1 MRPSALAVI
10 VIVAAAVGGLAAVV
24 GADRTGLLDDST
36 ETVFVAGSGAALPVE
51 REIATPDAAAKPLA
65 GNSFDPATIYQSRSG
80 GVVTIYA
87 FFDDEPAS
95 EHAAQGSGFVI
106 SREGYVLTSAHVV
119 TTAGPEEQGE
129 PEVADRVYVGFR
141 DGDRV
146 EATVIGWDVFDDVA
160 VLKVDPDAH
169 ALDPV
174 PLGDSGRVVVGEPVA
189 AVGSPFGNE
198 SSLSVG
204 VVSATRRSIDSL
216 TSGYS
221 VGDAI
226 QTDAPITHGNS
237 GGPLF
242 DARGRVIGINAQIRT
257 DSGQSE
263 GVGFAI
269 PINAAKRSFRQLV
282 RSGRVAYA
290 YVGVNAEDLTPTIAK
305 RFGYSVQHGAVIA
318 SVVPNSPGQEAG
330 LRGGSE
336 RRQLNGLPVRVGGD
350 VVVKIGD
357 RGRPQRRRPRPRG
370 QRASGPRPGRRV
382 HHPARRTEDG
392 RSRPPRRAPAATA
405 SRGLAVFRFSHALE

>member
-1 MRPSALAVI
+1 VRASALVVI
-10 VIVAAAVGGLAAVV
+10 AIVAAAVGGLIAVV
-24 GADRTGLLDDST
+24 AADRTGLIDGGT
-36 ETVFVAGSGAALPVE
+36 ETVFVSGSGAALPVE
-51 REIATPDAAAKPLA
+51 RELASPGRAAKPLV
-65 GNSFDPATIYQSRSG
+65 GNTFDPATIYRSRSG

-87 FFDDEPAS
+87 FFDEQPAS
-95 EHAAQGSGFVI
+95 EHAAQGSGFVV

-146 EATVIGWDVFDDVA
+146 EAAVIGWDLFDDVA

-169 ALDPV
+169 ELDPV
-174 PLGDSGRVVVGEPVA
+174 PLGDSSRVVVGEPVA
-189 AVGSPFGNE
+189 ALGSPFGNE

-204 VVSATRRSIDSL
+204 VVSATRRSISSL
-216 TSGYS
+216 TSGYN

-242 DARGRVIGINAQIRT
+242 DARGRVIGINAQIRS

-269 PINAAKRSFRQLV
+269 PINAAKRSLGQLV
-282 RSGRVAYA
+282 RNGRVAYA

-305 RFGYSVQHGAVIA
+305 RFGYPVQRGAVIA
-318 SVVPNSPGQEAG
+318 SVVPKGPGEEAG
-330 LRGGSE
+330 LRGGSAQ
-336 RRQLNGLPVRVGGD
+336 RQLNGLPVRVGGD

-357 RGRPQRRRPRPRG
+357 REVQSADDLVRVVSERLAPGQVVRFTILRDGRRIVVPVQLGERPRRPQ
-370 QRASGPRPGRRV
+370 V
-382 HHPARRTEDG
+382 ED
-392 RSRPPRRAPAATA
+392 
-405 SRGLAVFRFSHALE
+405 

>member
-1 MRPSALAVI
+1 VRPSALAVI
-10 VIVAAAVGGLAAVV
+10 VIAAAAVGGLFAVV
-24 GADRTGLLDDST
+24 AADQTGLLDGAT
-36 ETVFVAGSGAALPVE
+36 ETVVVGGSGGALPVE
-51 REIATPDAAAKPLA
+51 REIATPDGTAKPLA
-65 GNSFDPATIYQSRSG
+65 GNTFDPATIYRSRSG

-87 FFDDEPAS
+87 HFDERPAS
-95 EHAAQGSGFVI
+95 ENAAQGSGFVI
-106 SREGYVLTSAHVV
+106 SREGYILTSAHVV

-129 PEVADRVYVGFR
+129 PEAANRVYVGFR

-146 EATVIGWDVFDDVA
+146 EAAVVGWDVFDDVA

-169 ALDPV
+169 ELDPV
-174 PLGDSGRVVVGEPVA
+174 PLGDSSRVVVGEPVA
-189 AVGSPFGNE
+189 ALGSPFGNE

-204 VVSATRRSIDSL
+204 VVSATRRSINSL
-216 TSGYS
+216 TSGYN

-242 DARGRVIGINAQIRT
+242 DARGRVVGINAQIRS

-269 PINAAKRSFRQLV
+269 PINAAKRSFSQLV

-305 RFGYSVQHGAVIA
+305 RFGYAVQRGAVIA
-318 SVVPNSPGQEAG
+318 TVVPKSPGEEAG

-336 RRQLNGLPVRVGGD
+336 RRQLNGFAVRVGGD

-357 RGRPQRRRPRPRG
+357 RDVQSADDLVRVVSERLAPG
-370 QRASGPRPGRRV
+370 QVVRFTILRDGRRMV
-382 HHPARRTEDG
+382 VPVRLGE
-392 RSRPPRRAPAATA
+392 RPPRPQ
-405 SRGLAVFRFSHALE
+405 VED

>member
-1 MRPSALAVI
+1 MRPSALAFI
-10 VIVAAAVGGLAAVV
+10 VIVAAAVGGLFAVV
-24 GADRTGLLDDST
+24 AADQTGLLDGAT
-36 ETVFVAGSGAALPVE
+36 ETVVVGGSGGALPVE
-51 REIATPDAAAKPLA
+51 REIATPDGTAKPLA
-65 GNSFDPATIYQSRSG
+65 GNTFDPATIYRSRSG

-87 FFDDEPAS
+87 HFDERPAS
-95 EHAAQGSGFVI
+95 ENAAQGSGFVI
-106 SREGYVLTSAHVV
+106 SREGYILTSAHVV

-129 PEVADRVYVGFR
+129 PEAANRVYVGFR

-146 EATVIGWDVFDDVA
+146 EAAVVGWDVFDDVA

-169 ALDPV
+169 ELDPV
-174 PLGDSGRVVVGEPVA
+174 PLGDSSRVVVGEPVA
-189 AVGSPFGNE
+189 ALGSPFGNE

-204 VVSATRRSIDSL
+204 VVSATRRSINSL
-216 TSGYS
+216 TSGYN

-242 DARGRVIGINAQIRT
+242 DARGRVVGINAQIRS

-269 PINAAKRSFRQLV
+269 PINAAKRSFSQLV

-305 RFGYSVQHGAVIA
+305 RFGYAVQRGAVIA
-318 SVVPNSPGQEAG
+318 TVVPKSPGEEAG

-336 RRQLNGLPVRVGGD
+336 RRQLNGFAVRVGGD

-357 RGRPQRRRPRPRG
+357 RDVQSADDLVRVVSERLAPGQVVRFTILRDGRRMVVPVRLGERPRRPQ
-370 QRASGPRPGRRV
+370 V
-382 HHPARRTEDG
+382 ED
-392 RSRPPRRAPAATA
+392 
-405 SRGLAVFRFSHALE
+405 

>member
-1 MRPSALAVI
+1 MRPSALAAI
-10 VIVAAAVGGLAAVV
+10 VIVAAALGGLAAVV
-24 GADRTGLLDDST
+24 GADRTGLLDDAT

-65 GNSFDPATIYQSRSG
+65 GNTFDPATIYQSRSG

-87 FFDDEPAS
+87 FFDGEPAS

-146 EATVIGWDVFDDVA
+146 EATVIGWDLFDDVA

-174 PLGDSGRVVVGEPVA
+174 PLGDSSRVVVGEPVA

-204 VVSATRRSIDSL
+204 VVSATRRSIESL

-257 DSGQSE
+257 DSGESE

-318 SVVPNSPGQEAG
+318 SVVPESPGDEAG

-357 RGRPQRRRPRPRG
+357 RAVRSADDLVRVVSERLAPGQVVQFTILRDGRRMVVPVQLGERPRRPR
-370 QRASGPRPGRRV
+370 V
-382 HHPARRTEDG
+382 ED
-392 RSRPPRRAPAATA
+392 
-405 SRGLAVFRFSHALE
+405 